1 MALRLSLKPHERV
14 IIGGTVLR
22 NSDSRTELLVENE
35 VPILREADILSPG
48 AAVTP
53 CQRIYLALQLTYVD
67 AEDETRHL
75 ALYRQLVA
83 EVMEAA
89 PSCRPL
95 IERMEDHVAGQRYYQ
110 ALKCAGQLLDYESEL
125 MSHVR

>member
-22 NSDSRTELLVENE
+22 NGDSRTELLVENE

-67 AEDETRHL
+67 GADEARHL

-83 EVMEAA
+83 EVLGAA

-95 IERMEDHVAGQRYYQ
+95 IDRMEAHVAGRRYYQ